1 MVVLDGE
8 VKICKNCG
16 SEYSD
21 TYCNKC
27 GQKDAHRLTTEHVV
41 HDLVHVFLHADKGIF
56 RFMSRL
62 FFQPGIMARE
72 YVDGKRRIFNPF
84 QYFIFSVGFLFFLMT
99 LSHFYES
106 IEAYNTERAARLPG
120 YFQKAMSDFS
130 NMLKKYA
137 NVITFLLLPVYAFF
151 AWRFF
156 KKQEHNYAEHFT
168 TVVFAMSLTYTLN
181 SLVLIFLI
189 VFEVKTL
196 GTVTISLLLLI
207 VGLVITYKQF
217 YQLRWST
224 ALWKGTV
231 IFICSYLVQVLVLGL
246 GLLVYILILKSR
258 Q

>member
-1 MVVLDGE
+1 MEVPAGE
-8 VKICKNCG
+8 MKICKNCG
-16 SEYSD
+16 NDYSESF
-21 TYCNKC
+21 CNKC
-27 GQKDAHRLTTEHVV
+27 GQKDAHRITTEHVV
-41 HDLVHVFLHADKGIF
+41 HDMVHVFLHADKGIF

-62 FFQPGIMARE
+62 FAQPGIMARE
-72 YVDGKRRIFNPF
+72 YIDGKRRIFNPF

-130 NMLKKYA
+130 GMLKKYA

-181 SLVLIFLI
+181 ALMMIFLI
-189 VFEVKTL
+189 AFDVKIF
-196 GTVTISLLLLI
+196 GTVTISILLI
-207 VGLVITYKQF
+207 IIGLVVTYRQV
-217 YQLRWST
+217 YHLRWST
-224 ALWKGTV
+224 ALWKGTI
-231 IFICSYLVQVLVLGL
+231 IFIWSYIVQILVMGL
-246 GLLVYILILKSR
+246 GLLVFILILRSK